1 MKSFRWIFL
10 RVQQGI
16 AKVPVSGRG
25 NHFPPRHHNR
35 VGSLWMNG
43 IQASLAKAL
52 GGNGMHPL
60 AFNKVMWE
68 KDYYYHVVGD
78 HGVAFSDLEGSWLC

>member
-1 MKSFRWIFL
+1 
-10 RVQQGI
+10 
-16 AKVPVSGRG
+16 
-25 NHFPPRHHNR
+25 
-35 VGSLWMNG
+35 MNG